1 MKTQRP
7 LFVRHGKLL
16 LLCAAAIVLFLAMFV
31 IRGRMERNLRTF
43 HQLYQDLT
51 HYQQAGQMLRQG
63 SDLLTDA
70 VRRHAV
76 SDALDARAARDAYFH
91 EANVEKHRDR
101 ALAMLDTLPGGA
113 EVKQNLA
120 TAMDYSLELMDIE
133 YHAMR
138 LVATPEE
145 LASPDCPEPVGEYL
159 LPEHEE
165 NLPREQQL
173 KRAQELLFG
182 GTYEHFKTQIYH
194 FIDQS
199 FAQATRN
206 LEDRY
211 AKTVAYQKKLY
222 LLLGLDMLA
231 LLAVVVAVILHLYAQ
246 RARATSL
253 LRKLLD
259 NMPLLFFVKNARTG
273 CYLDANAAFLQFAG
287 KPQLD
292 DLLGKDDYAI
302 FDKHTAKNLTD
313 NDAKTLL
320 SRKPVTLID
329 TLTDTAGT
337 QRRYRLTQF
346 VIDGAAG
353 APCVFGMGADITA
366 SEEVSANAAAL
377 AKLLMCLQD
386 DEVDVHPAQLLQIV
400 RERTDAD
407 FALLVR
413 YDQQGLCLIEEG
425 SGIDRRNAAISRAVS
440 CPTAAIPQILDA
452 IQRQKCFAFSPD
464 DLAALRTACLAHGGD
479 RNALPECTSMFA
491 VPIFVHHELWGNLSI
506 AYKVPHRM
514 STHEREFCRECCEIL
529 AVVIERRINY
539 RKLQAAAQQ
548 TAPNAPKA

>member
-1 MKTQRP
+1 MKTQLP

-16 LLCAAAIVLFLAMFV
+16 LLCAAAIVLFVAMFV

-76 SDALDARAARDAYFH
+76 SDARDARAARDAYFH

-182 GTYEHFKTQIYH
+182 GTYEHYKTQIYH

-259 NMPLLFFVKNARTG
+259 NMPLLFFVKNARTE
-273 CYLDANAAFLQFAG
+273 CYLDANAAFLNFAG
-287 KPQLD
+287 KTQLE
-292 DLLGKDDYAI
+292 DLIGKDDYAI

-320 SRKPVTLID
+320 SRAPVTLID
-329 TLTDTAGT
+329 TLTDAAGQ

-346 VIDGAAG
+346 VIEDGDS

-366 SEEVSANAAAL
+366 SEEVSANAGAIG
-377 AKLLMCLQD
+377 KLLLCLQD
-386 DEVDVHPAQLLQIV
+386 DAADVTPSHFLQII

-407 FALLVR
+407 YAMVVR
-413 YDQQGLCLIEEG
+413 YDQQGLCLIEEDA
-425 SGIDRRNAAISRAVS
+425 SVDRRNASLSRPVS
-440 CPTAAIPQILDA
+440 CPVSAIPKILDG
-452 IQRQKCFAFSPD
+452 IQSQPCFIFSPN
-464 DLAALRTACLAHGGD
+464 DLKTLHDACAKHGGGKT
-479 RNALPECTSMFA
+479 ALPECTTMLSF
-491 VPIFVHHELWGNLSI
+491 PIFVYHELWGNLSL
-506 AYKVPHRM
+506 AYKVPHQM
-514 STHEREFCRECCEIL
+514 NSHEREFCRECCEIL